1 MIKKILLFAKSHKV
15 ISGIVVFVLCAVVY
29 HYTLGSKAPTI
40 VTYALG
46 TVQRGT
52 LVVSVSGTGQV
63 STSNQID
70 VKPKASGDVAYI
82 AVKNGQT
89 VKAGTL
95 LVQIDA
101 RDAAKTLRDAQINL
115 DSAQIAYA
123 KLQLNQQSNIPQ
135 LQDSITNAQNNLT
148 KGYQDGYTDVSNA
161 FLDLPGIVDDIRGVL
176 YDSTVRGA
184 CAPNKC
190 EYVNLVT
197 NDQAENLSF
206 LIHRADTDYQT
217 ALAAYNQNFAN
228 YTATSRTADSGT
240 IMSLVQQTINTAQ
253 LLSQAAKSEQNMLDT
268 LVADLNAT
276 AGVQS
281 GTSSSVPSQVTA
293 YRTAITSDIGTLNSH
308 NSTLTS
314 LQNSITTNQ
323 QTLINAQRNLGI
335 AEKSNPLDIAS
346 QANSLKHA
354 QAALQDARDNL
365 ANYYVRA
372 PFTGVV
378 AKVNIN
384 KGDSISSGTPAVTM
398 ITQQGIADVSL
409 NEVDVAK
416 IATGQKTTLIFDAV
430 PGLTLT
436 GEVVDVDVLGAVTQ
450 GVVTYHVKI
459 GFDTQDSRVKSGM
472 SVSAAIIIDVKQDA
486 LMIPNS
492 AIKTQGGTSA
502 VQLPTDQTAALQM
515 VSSIGV
521 TTGISLPVAPRQQVI
536 TTGITNDTSTEVTG
550 GLQEGDVIVTRTI
563 SASTTARTSTAP
575 SLFGGGGAGAGRAL
589 GR

>member
-1 MIKKILLFAKSHKV
+1 M
-15 ISGIVVFVLCAVVY
+15 
-29 HYTLGSKAPTI
+29 
-40 VTYALG
+40 
-46 TVQRGT
+46 
-52 LVVSVSGTGQV
+52 
-63 STSNQID
+63 
-70 VKPKASGDVAYI
+70 
-82 AVKNGQT
+82 
-89 VKAGTL
+89 KAGTL